1 MLPRIQN
8 KVPTIKEIAKIA
20 NVSAMTV
27 SRALNNNPRVRE
39 ETRNKILAIAKQLG
53 YRPNRIARSLVS
65 KRSHLISL
73 IVADIGNQYF
83 AELARG
89 IEDKAREYGY
99 NVIFGSTDNDS
110 DNLKTYVR
118 LMMEVGVDGFILAA
132 VRLKEPIVDELVDQH
147 FPVVLVNR
155 ELKQKKAN
163 SVVIDNHAGAYL
175 VVEHLINCG
184 YKKIAVITGAFNLS
198 TGIERFEG
206 YRKALGDHGIPYH
219 EEYLSQ
225 GPFTRDHGCR
235 AATDML
241 SGNNRPEAIFAAS
254 DNIALGVMDAAGKL
268 GLRIPEDLALVGFDD
283 TGFSSNPKINLTTVS
298 QKKYEMGALGVQM
311 LLDLI
316 NGQEQDFVNKI
327 VLEPELIIRTS
338 CGCHLPKNRRQSHYA
353 ENVNHN
359 PRENQALR

>member
-1 MLPRIQN
+1 MLPRMQN

-27 SRALNNNPRVRE
+27 SRALNNNPQVRE
-39 ETRNKILAIAKQLG
+39 KTRKKILTIAKQLG

-73 IVADIGNQYF
+73 IVADIRNQYF
-83 AELARG
+83 SELARG
-89 IEDKAREYGY
+89 IEDKARENGY
-99 NVIFGSTDNDS
+99 NVIFCSTDNDS
-110 DNLKTYVR
+110 ETLKTYVR

-132 VRLKEPIVDELVDQH
+132 VRLKEPIVEELADQH

-155 ELKQKKAN
+155 ELKEKKAN

-184 YKKIAVITGAFNLS
+184 YEKIGIITGAFNLS
-198 TGIERFEG
+198 TGVERFEG
-206 YRKALGDHGIPYH
+206 YRKALLDHGITFH
-219 EEYLSQ
+219 EDYVSQ
-225 GPFTRDHGCR
+225 GPFTKEHGCM
-235 AATDML
+235 AATKML
-241 SGNNRPEAIFAAS
+241 SRKNRPEAIFAAS

-283 TGFSSNPKINLTTVS
+283 TEFSSNAKINLTTVS
-298 QKKYEMGALGVQM
+298 QKKYEMGALGVQI

-316 NGQEQDFVNKI
+316 NSQEHGSVNKI
-327 VLEPELIIRTS
+327 VLEPELIIRKS
-338 CGCHLPKNRRQSHYA
+338 CGCHLPKKS
-353 ENVNHN
+353 
-359 PRENQALR
+359 NQPIRNGM

>member
-1 MLPRIQN
+1 MQN

-39 ETRNKILAIAKQLG
+39 ITRKKIQSIAKQLG

-65 KRSHLISL
+65 KRSQLISL
-73 IVADIGNQYF
+73 IVADIANQYF
-83 AELARG
+83 SELARG
-89 IEDKAREYGY
+89 IEDKARENGY
-99 NVIFGSTDNDS
+99 NVIFCSTDNDS
-110 DNLKTYVR
+110 ETLKTYVR

-132 VRLKEPIVDELVDQH
+132 VRLKEPIVEELTDQR

-155 ELKQKKAN
+155 ELKEKKAN

-175 VVEHLINCG
+175 VVEHLIKCG
-184 YKKIAVITGAFNLS
+184 YEKIAVITGAFNLS

-206 YRKALGDHGIPYH
+206 YRNALGDHDISFQEDYV
-219 EEYLSQ
+219 SQ
-225 GPFTRDHGCR
+225 GPFTKEHGCQ
-235 AATDML
+235 AATKML
-241 SGNNRPEAIFAAS
+241 SGKNRPEAIFAAS
-254 DNIALGVMDAAGKL
+254 DNIALGVMVAAGKL

-283 TGFSSNPKINLTTVS
+283 TGFSSNAKINLTTVS

-316 NGQEQDFVNKI
+316 NGQENGSINNI
-327 VLEPELIIRTS
+327 VLEPELIIRKS
-338 CGCHLPKNRRQSHYA
+338 CGCLLPKKKRPTNNTRNATPGRCG
-353 ENVNHN
+353 NTV
-359 PRENQALR
+359 LG

>member
-1 MLPRIQN
+1 MKS

-39 ETRNKILAIAKQLG
+39 KTRKKIQTIAKQLG

-65 KRSHLISL
+65 KRSQLISL
-73 IVADIGNQYF
+73 IVADIANQYF
-83 AELARG
+83 SELARG

-99 NVIFGSTDNDS
+99 NVIFCSTDNDS
-110 DNLKTYVR
+110 ETLKTYVR

-132 VRLKEPIVDELVDQH
+132 VRLKEPIVEELADQH

-155 ELKQKKAN
+155 ELKEKKAN

-184 YKKIAVITGAFNLS
+184 YEKIGIITGDLNLS

-206 YRKALGDHGIPYH
+206 YRKALRDYGIPFH
-219 EEYLSQ
+219 EDYSSQ
-225 GPFTRDHGCR
+225 GPFTQAHGCR
-235 AATDML
+235 AATKML
-241 SGNNRPEAIFAAS
+241 SRKNRPEAIFAAS
-254 DNIALGVMDAAGKL
+254 DNIALGVMDAAGSL
-268 GLRIPEDLALVGFDD
+268 GLRIPEDLAVVGFDD
-283 TGFSSNPKINLTTVS
+283 TEFSSNAKINLTTVS
-298 QKKYEMGALGVQM
+298 QKKYEMGAIGVQM

-316 NGQEQDFVNKI
+316 NGQAHGAVNNI
-327 VLEPELIIRTS
+327 VLEPELIIRKS
-338 CGCHLPKNRRQSHYA
+338 CGCQLPKKKRA
-353 ENVNHN
+353 THN
-359 PRENQALR
+359 TGNATASEHGNTV